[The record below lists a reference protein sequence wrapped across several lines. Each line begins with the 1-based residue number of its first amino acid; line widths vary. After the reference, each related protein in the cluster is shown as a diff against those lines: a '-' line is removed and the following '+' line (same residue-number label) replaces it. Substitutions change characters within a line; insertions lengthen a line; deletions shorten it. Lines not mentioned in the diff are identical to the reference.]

1 MISVDYYSNEIPGL
15 PLDSLVNT
23 LPVLVET
30 EGFDLGEITIIFCTD
45 EELLELNKQHLS
57 HDYFTDIITFNYN
70 DGKTL
75 SGDLFVS
82 TDRILD
88 NAKQL
93 EVPFTEELHRV
104 CYHGVL
110 HLLGYNDKT
119 DADCLLMREKENY
132 YLNKLFHVKQ

>member
-1 MISVDYYSNEIPGL
+1 MISIDYYSNEIPGL

-30 EGFDLGEITIIFCTD
+30 EGCDLGEITIIFCTD

-110 HLLGYNDKT
+110 HLVGYNDKT

>member
-15 PLDSLVNT
+15 PIHSLVNT
-23 LPVLVET
+23 LPILVET
-30 EGFDLGEITIIFCTD
+30 EGCEVGDITIIFCTD
-45 EELLELNKQHLS
+45 EELLELNRQHLS

-70 DGKTL
+70 QGKTL

-88 NAKQL
+88 NSKEL
-93 EVPFTEELHRV
+93 EVSFEEELHRV

-110 HLLGYNDKT
+110 HLVGYNDKT
-119 DADCLLMREKENY
+119 DADSLLMREKENF

>member
-30 EGFDLGEITIIFCTD
+30 EGCDLGEITIIFCTD

-93 EVPFTEELHRV
+93 EVTFTEELHRV

-110 HLLGYNDKT
+110 HLVGYNDKT

>member
-15 PLDSLVNT
+15 PLDSLVQT

-30 EGFDLGEITIIFCTD
+30 EGCDLGEITIIFCTD

-88 NAKQL
+88 NAKKL

-110 HLLGYNDKT
+110 HLVGYNDKT

>member
-30 EGFDLGEITIIFCTD
+30 EGFDLGEITIVFCTD

-110 HLLGYNDKT
+110 HLVGYNDKT
-119 DADCLLMREKENY
+119 DTDCLLMREKENY

>member
-30 EGFDLGEITIIFCTD
+30 EGFDLGEITIVFCTD

-110 HLLGYNDKT
+110 HLVGYNDKT

>member
-15 PLDSLVNT
+15 PLDSLVKT
-23 LPVLVET
+23 LSVLVET
-30 EGFDLGEITIIFCTD
+30 EGCNLGEITIIFCTD

-110 HLLGYNDKT
+110 HLVGYNDKT

>member
-23 LPVLVET
+23 LPVLVES
-30 EGFDLGEITIIFCTD
+30 EGCNLGEITIIFCTD

-88 NAKQL
+88 NAKQM

-110 HLLGYNDKT
+110 HLVGYNDKT

>member
-15 PLDSLVNT
+15 PLDSLVKT

-30 EGFDLGEITIIFCTD
+30 EGCDLGEITIIFCTD

-110 HLLGYNDKT
+110 HLVGYNDKT